1 MKIATGLLTQQAF
14 GFSPEGL
21 ATANKISFR
30 SFFLFFFVTFSAVY
44 GQNSGSGLEGT
55 AVRVKL
61 MIKSPPL

>member
-1 MKIATGLLTQQAF
+1 MKIATGLLTQEAF

-30 SFFLFFFVTFSAVY
+30 SFFFFFVTFSAVY